1 MDDYQILIDFIK
13 QLFTPEQQIA
23 LGIMT
28 ITVMALVEYYKN
40 ISPQFLK
47 ERKSKFKRMLIWRAA
62 LFFGLCTGVGGYFIG
77 QPPQP
82 LWFWAV
88 SGILVGVVGIYAYK
102 ILVEWLLLKVRNF
115 RQAIKNW
122 INK

>member
-1 MDDYQILIDFIK
+1 MEEYQFLIDYLK
-13 QLFTPEQQIA
+13 RLFTPEQQIA

-28 ITVMALVEYYKN
+28 LVVMALVEYYKN

-47 ERKSKFKRMLIWRAA
+47 ERKSKFKRMMIWRAA
-62 LFFGLCTGVGGYFIG
+62 LFFGVCTGIGGYFIG

-88 SGILVGVVGIYAYK
+88 SGILIGVSSIYVYK
-102 ILVEWLLLKVRNF
+102 FLIEWLLPKVKNPKETLK
-115 RQAIKNW
+115 KL